1 MCMRTI
7 TPSVYTYLAGLDG
20 FGWTRQ
26 NGHLEVEWEAEANKE
41 RARSKVD
48 YILKGC
54 KCKKGCNTNRCK
66 CKKSAQFCGP
76 GCQCLNCINTH
87 QGGEGWDEEVN
98 ELEVDGQV
106 ENPETDEYIT
116 ETDEEESSAM
126 YEDDE
131 TNLIMESVFG
141 EDIEDDCP

>member
-1 MCMRTI
+1 M
-7 TPSVYTYLAGLDG
+7 
-20 FGWTRQ
+20 
-26 NGHLEVEWEAEANKE
+26 
-41 RARSKVD
+41 
-48 YILKGC
+48 
-54 KCKKGCNTNRCK
+54 
-66 CKKSAQFCGP
+66 
-76 GCQCLNCINTH
+76 
-87 QGGEGWDEEVN
+87 
-98 ELEVDGQV
+98 